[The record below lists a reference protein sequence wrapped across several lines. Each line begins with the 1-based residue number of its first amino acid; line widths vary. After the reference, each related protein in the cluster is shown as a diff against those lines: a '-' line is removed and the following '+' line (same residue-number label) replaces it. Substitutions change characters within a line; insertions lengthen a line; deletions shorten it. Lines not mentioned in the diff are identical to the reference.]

1 MPKIKAA
8 ADRFLVLLKTRGPQ
22 TAASLAAEL
31 GMTGE
36 GARLQLLK
44 LAEEGLVAATTSAK
58 GVGRPVQVWNL
69 TAQGN
74 AHFPDTHAALTLQ
87 LMQTIRHELGP
98 EALDQIIS
106 ARENQQLEKYR
117 AALED
122 VADVGDKIARF
133 AALRTAEGFLA
144 EWRKDGNGFT
154 FIENHC
160 PICSAAAQCVNIC
173 QSELRTFRA
182 ILGDEVKIR
191 RTDHIVSGDHRCVYR
206 IDLIENL
213 ALKED

>member
-31 GMTGE
+31 GITAE

-44 LAEEGLVAATTSAK
+44 LAEEGLVVATTNAR
-58 GVGRPVQVWNL
+58 GVGRPVQIWDL

-74 AHFPDTHAALTLQ
+74 ARFPDTHAELTLQ

-98 EALDQIIS
+98 AALDQIIV
-106 ARENQQLEKYR
+106 AREQQQLEKYR
-117 AALED
+117 AALD
-122 VADVGDKIARF
+122 GVTDIADKIARF
-133 AALRTAEGFLA
+133 AALRTTEGYLA
-144 EWRKDGNGFT
+144 EWRKDDNGFI

-160 PICSAAAQCVNIC
+160 PICSAATQCANIC
-173 QSELRTFRA
+173 DSELRTFNT
-182 ILGDEVKIR
+182 ILGDEVKVS
-191 RTDHIVSGDHRCVYR
+191 RTDHILEGSRRCVYR
-206 IDLIENL
+206 IDLVRQL
-213 ALKED
+213 V

>member
-8 ADRFLVLLKTRGPQ
+8 ADRLLVLLKTRGPQ

-31 GMTGE
+31 GITGE

-44 LAEEGLVAATTSAK
+44 LAEEGLVTAATSAK
-58 GVGRPVQVWNL
+58 GVGRPVQVWSL

-87 LMQTIRHELGP
+87 LMQTIRHELGQ
-98 EALDQIIS
+98 EALDQIIN
-106 ARENQQLEKYR
+106 ARERQQLEKYR
-117 AALED
+117 AALEGA
-122 VADVGDKIARF
+122 ADIADKIARF

-144 EWRKDGNGFT
+144 EWRRDEQGFI

-160 PICSAAAQCVNIC
+160 PICSAASQCVNIC

-182 ILGDEVKIR
+182 ILGSEVHIR
-191 RTDHIVSGDHRCVYR
+191 RTDHIVEGAHRCVYR
-206 IDLIENL
+206 IEFVEQL
-213 ALKED
+213 AFKAD